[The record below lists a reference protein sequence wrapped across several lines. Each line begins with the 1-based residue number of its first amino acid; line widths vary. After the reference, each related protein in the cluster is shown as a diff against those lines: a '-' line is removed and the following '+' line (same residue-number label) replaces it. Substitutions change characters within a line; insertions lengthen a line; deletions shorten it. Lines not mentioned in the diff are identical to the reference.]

1 MNGRDADDLL
11 HNALADDANRRAAFD
26 FLRTNYDALAA
37 KLPQHSLAW
46 LLAPL
51 GDLCT
56 GEERELFAGFF
67 KERAPNLY
75 GGPRQY
81 QQSLERIDLCIAARN
96 HS

>member
-11 HNALADDANRRAAFD
+11 YNALADDANRRAGFD
-26 FLRTNYDALAA
+26 FLRANYDALAA
-37 KLPQHSLAW
+37 KLPQSALAW

-51 GDLCT
+51 GELCMR
-56 GEERELFAGFF
+56 EEREVFAGFF
-67 KERAPNLY
+67 KERAKGLY
-75 GGPRQY
+75 GGPRHY